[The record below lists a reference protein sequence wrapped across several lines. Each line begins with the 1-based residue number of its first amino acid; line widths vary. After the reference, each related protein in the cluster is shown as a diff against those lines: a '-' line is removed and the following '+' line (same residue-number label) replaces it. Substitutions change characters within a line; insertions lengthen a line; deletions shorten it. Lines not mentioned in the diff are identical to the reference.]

1 MRLDKLIEGQ
11 FKTSKKQ
18 TKRLFLSRQVLVDGK
33 IVTQENKNVDSD
45 LHDIQVAGEKL
56 STNEHYFLMNK
67 PKGVV
72 TANSDPQFKTFL
84 DLLEESDRFE
94 GIASA
99 GRLDRDTQGLLFLTT
114 NGQLVYEL
122 SQDQKKVKKSMKFK

>member
-1 MRLDKLIEGQ
+1 M
-11 FKTSKKQ
+11 
-18 TKRLFLSRQVLVDGK
+18 
-33 IVTQENKNVDSD
+33 
-45 LHDIQVAGEKL
+45 AGEKL